1 MIFFSVLEIV
11 APVFFLSLI
20 GFIWVETGL
29 DYNVQF
35 VTRLSMTLAVPC
47 LIFVSL
53 MKTNIKPEN
62 LMNLSF
68 ATMTVYAL
76 VTILTFIFVKI
87 FSLNNRTFLAPLI
100 FGNTGNIGLPLSYFA
115 FGAEGLDYAV
125 VIFALMGIYAVS
137 YTHLTLPT
145 KRIV

>member
-1 MIFFSVLEIV
+1 MIFLSVLEIV

-20 GFIWVETGL
+20 GFVWVKTGL

-53 MKTNIKPEN
+53 MKTDIKPDN
-62 LMNLSF
+62 LINLSF
-68 ATMTVYAL
+68 ATVAVYAL
-76 VTILTFIFVKI
+76 ITILTFIFVKI

-115 FGAEGLDYAV
+115 FGSEGLDYAV
-125 VIFALMGIYAVS
+125 VIFALMGVYAFTFGVWIVS
-137 YTHLTLPT
+137 
-145 KRIV
+145 